1 MTGAKDGGSGAGV
14 DDHEQRFEALWA
26 AHSAAVLRYAARRVP
41 PAEADDVVA
50 ETFVV
55 AWRRIGSMPDP
66 ALPWLLGV
74 ARGVAA
80 NTTRSANRR
89 NALHTRLASAE
100 PAPDR
105 APAEHSSDT
114 DSGSVLAA
122 LDRLSASDRELLTL
136 IAWDG
141 LTPTEAAQA
150 LGCSR
155 ATLAVRLHRARA
167 RLRAHIAAVAEV
179 GLDHDRTGT
188 GLGNEALRVAT
199 WRPATNGEDPR

>member
-1 MTGAKDGGSGAGV
+1 
-14 DDHEQRFEALWA
+14 
-26 AHSAAVLRYAARRVP
+26 
-41 PAEADDVVA
+41 
-50 ETFVV
+50 
-55 AWRRIGSMPDP
+55 
-66 ALPWLLGV
+66 
-74 ARGVAA
+74 
-80 NTTRSANRR
+80 
-89 NALHTRLASAE
+89 
-100 PAPDR
+100 
-105 APAEHSSDT
+105 
-114 DSGSVLAA
+114 
-122 LDRLSASDRELLTL
+122 LSASDRELLTL

-167 RLRAHIAAVAEV
+167 RLRAHMAAVAEV

>member
-1 MTGAKDGGSGAGV
+1 
-14 DDHEQRFEALWA
+14 
-26 AHSAAVLRYAARRVP
+26 VP
-41 PAEADDVVA
+41 PAEVDDVVA

-105 APAEHSSDT
+105 AAALDGSDAE
-114 DSGSVLAA
+114 SGSVMAA
-122 LDRLSASDRELLTL
+122 LDRLSAADRELLTL

-141 LTPTEAAQA
+141 LTPAAAAQA

-167 RLRAHIAAVAEV
+167 RLRAHMAAVAEV

-188 GLGNEALRVAT
+188 GLGNEALRVPT
-199 WRPATNGEDPR
+199 WRPTTNGEDPR